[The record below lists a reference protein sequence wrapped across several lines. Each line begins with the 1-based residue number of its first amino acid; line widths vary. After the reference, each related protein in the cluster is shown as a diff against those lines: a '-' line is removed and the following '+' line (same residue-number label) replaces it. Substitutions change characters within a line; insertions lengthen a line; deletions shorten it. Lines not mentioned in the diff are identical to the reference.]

1 MTQAQ
6 LELQNQLEQST
17 NVLTTQ
23 LHFNDSPILFSE
35 AMNQDQSTTTNEQI
49 EHKTTSTKDQI
60 SPRNSSK

>member
-23 LHFNDSPILFSE
+23 PHFNDSPILFSE